1 MNQNCIKCGG
11 ERISL
16 HYLPGPDLVKC
27 TCISCAY
34 TWRTLPLD
42 SPPDRVIAVPSE
54 TKERKYDA
62 EAHSA
67 RYP

>member
-1 MNQNCIKCGG
+1 MNQPCIKCGS
-11 ERISL
+11 EKISL

-42 SPPDRVIAVPSE
+42 SPP
-54 TKERKYDA
+54 ERILA
-62 EAHSA
+62 PPVEA
-67 RYP
+67 